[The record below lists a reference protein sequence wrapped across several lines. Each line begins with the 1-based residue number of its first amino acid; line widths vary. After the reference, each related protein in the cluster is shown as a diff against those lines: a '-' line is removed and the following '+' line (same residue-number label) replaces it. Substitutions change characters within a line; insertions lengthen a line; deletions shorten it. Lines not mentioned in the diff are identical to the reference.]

1 MRKGQEEASAKRT
14 GGGKCSAA
22 SVEVIHS
29 YSIAIVACRQMIFFN
44 ACLKLPSF
52 SHSMRMATCQVIR
65 NKIIQGTA

>member
-1 MRKGQEEASAKRT
+1 MASAKRT
-14 GGGKCSAA
+14 EGGKCSAA

-29 YSIAIVACRQMIFFN
+29 YSIAIVACRLMIFFDFFY

-52 SHSMRMATCQVIR
+52 SHSMRMATCQVIM